1 MAAIRSAAVLIVD
14 HQAVPVSEVRVSTKK
29 QKQNKTET
37 KMTEVSVENKTKTKK
52 KQTDRRE
59 KALKEKNR
67 KLSHADC
74 IGSKCVTRACSFSL
88 VRE

>member
-52 KQTDRRE
+52 NKLTE
-59 KALKEKNR
+59 ER
-67 KLSHADC
+67 K
-74 IGSKCVTRACSFSL
+74 R
-88 VRE
+88 